1 MKPAVL
7 VLGYGEMGRAMERLL
22 GAHAALEIWNRT
34 PRRDLPSVVLE
45 AVAARADFVICC
57 LPTAAHAPLLARLRA
72 HLKPGCICL
81 SVAKGLD
88 AGGRPVVRIL
98 ADTLGGQLSCGVL
111 HGPMIAEEI
120 QAGRHAFA
128 QLGCGDDAAVARVLA
143 LFAGTRLHV
152 RASTDM
158 LGINWAVI
166 LKNIYAIAF
175 GVADELG
182 SGDNVR
188 GWLATTAMQELDA
201 LVRRLGGRAGTAYGL
216 AGLGDLIT
224 TATSEH
230 SHHHGLGRRL
240 ARGETRGIEGEAI
253 RTLAAMERDGL
264 PDASGFPLFH
274 WIHALV
280 EDPADAAGRF
290 DALLSDAAGKRTPPR
305 E

>member
-7 VLGYGEMGRAMERLL
+7 VLGHGEMGQAMQCLLAARATL
-22 GAHAALEIWNRT
+22 GIWNRT
-34 PRRDLPSVVLE
+34 PRTDLPPVVLE
-45 AVAARADFVICC
+45 AAAARADIVICC
-57 LPTAAHAPLLARLRA
+57 VPTAAHAPLLARLRTQIP
-72 HLKPGCICL
+72 PGSICL

-88 AGGRPVVRIL
+88 PEGRPVARIL
-98 ADTLGGQLSCGVL
+98 ADTLGGEISFGVL

-128 QLGCGDDAAVARVLA
+128 QLGCNSDAAAARVLT

-152 RASTDM
+152 SVSTDM
-158 LGINWAVI
+158 PGINWAVI
-166 LKNIYAIAF
+166 LKNVYAIAF

-188 GWLATTAMQELDA
+188 GWLATTAMLELDA

-216 AGLGDLIT
+216 AGLGDLVT

-230 SHHHGLGRRL
+230 SHHHALGRRL
-240 ARGETRGIEGEAI
+240 ARSEARGIEGEAI
-253 RTLAAMERDGL
+253 RTLAAMERDAL
-264 PDASGFPLFH
+264 PDAAGFPLFH

-280 EDPADAAGRF
+280 RDPADAAGRL
-290 DALLSDAAGKRTPPR
+290 DALLSNAAGKRTLPR